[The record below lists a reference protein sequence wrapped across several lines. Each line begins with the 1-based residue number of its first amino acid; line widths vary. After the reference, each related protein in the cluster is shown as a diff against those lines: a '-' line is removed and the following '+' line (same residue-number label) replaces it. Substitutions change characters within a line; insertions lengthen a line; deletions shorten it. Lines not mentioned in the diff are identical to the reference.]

1 MDKEEL
7 RRLATV
13 NQMLERFRATFV
25 QRITTLEQ
33 AAQALQ
39 TGNLNQTLYQSV
51 IQEVHKLVGGLGTFG
66 YEAGSLLAREI
77 ENILTGDIALGQM
90 EGARLSQLIIS
101 LQQELAK
108 PSTFSSTVISKQFYT
123 VLVLDDNVK
132 LIEQLEEPVSWL
144 QIETASDLTIAREK
158 IAQAAFDV
166 ILLVGLPNPGES
178 KLALLQEI
186 KQQCPTT
193 PVLAF
198 VEEDNLAE
206 RVAISRLRGCSLLQ
220 KTLSTSCILEAIAQ
234 VLPTQVVATKVMIVD
249 DDPAVLAVLSELLE
263 AWGLQV
269 TSLPKSEQFWDVLTA
284 TNPDLLILDLN
295 MPTFHGL
302 DLCRVVR
309 QDWNWKD
316 LPILVVTA
324 STEAIVIQQAF
335 AAGADD
341 FITKPV
347 VGIDLVTRV
356 LTRIERSRCQK
367 QLEDFKRHE
376 RQNLQ
381 QQATIDALTQIA
393 NRRRFDEYLN
403 QVWQQSIREQV
414 NLALI
419 FCDIDYFK
427 AYNDC
432 YGHQAGDEC
441 LKRIALAT
449 KEIAK
454 RPTDLVARYGGE
466 EFVVILPKTNIEG
479 AVHLAQQI
487 QDRVAQLQILHPQS
501 LVSNYV
507 TISMGIACMVPTTQS
522 SPESL
527 VAATDRALYAAK
539 AGGRNTYCL
548 ADYESF

>member
-7 RRLATV
+7 RRLTTV

-77 ENILTGDIALGQM
+77 ENILTGNIALGQM

-206 RVAISRLRGCSLLQ
+206 RVAISRLGGCSLLQ
-220 KTLSTSCILEAIAQ
+220 KPLSTSCILEAIAQ
-234 VLPTQVVATKVMIVD
+234 VLPTQVVTTKVMIVD
-249 DDPAVLAVLSELLE
+249 DDPAVLAVLSDLLE

-441 LKRIALAT
+441 LKQIALAT

-487 QDRVAQLQILHPQS
+487 QDRVAQLQILHSQS

-507 TISMGIACMVPTTQS
+507 TISMGIACMVPTRQS
-522 SPESL
+522 SPASL
-527 VAATDRALYAAK
+527 VAATARALYAAK

>member
-7 RRLATV
+7 RRLATL

-25 QRITTLEQ
+25 QRINTLEQ

-39 TGNLNQTLYQSV
+39 TGNLNQTLYQNV
-51 IQEVHKLVGGLGTFG
+51 IQEVHKLAGGLGTFG

-108 PSTFSSTVISKQFYT
+108 PSTFFSTVISKQFYT

-198 VEEDNLAE
+198 VEEDDLAA

-220 KTLSTSCILEAIAQ
+220 KPLSTSCILEAIAQ

-263 AWGLQV
+263 TWGLEV

-466 EFVVILPKTNIEG
+466 EFVVILPKTNTEG

-487 QDRVAQLQILHPQS
+487 QDKVAQLQILHPQS